1 MADDD
6 LLSMIQKLFSLA
18 LPRFLRFR
26 KEVVLLW
33 RALWAPTTPLYL
45 KAATLFAVLYLVTP
59 TDLLP
64 DVIPVIGWID
74 DIILVPL
81 MVSWIVSRLPVPAP
95 ATARRDGPI
104 IDGTARERFGDPS

>member
-1 MADDD
+1 MGTAVSD
-6 LLSMIQKLFSLA
+6 LLAMIQRLFSLA

-26 KEVVLLW
+26 KEVVILW
-33 RALWAPTTPLYL
+33 RAFWSPMTPLYL
-45 KAATLFAVLYLVTP
+45 KAAALFAVLYLVTP

-81 MVSWIVSRLPVPAP
+81 IVSWIVSRLPVPAYRS
-95 ATARRDGPI
+95 ARTDGPVI
-104 IDGTARERFGDPS
+104 EGTARERP

>member
-1 MADDD
+1 
-6 LLSMIQKLFSLA
+6 MIKQLFSLA

-33 RALWAPTTPLYL
+33 HALWAPATPLYL

-64 DVIPVIGWID
+64 DIIPFVGWVD
-74 DIILVPL
+74 DIVLVPL
-81 MVSWIVSRLPVPAP
+81 IVSWIVSRLPVPAQ
-95 ATARRDGPI
+95 ATAQRDGPI
-104 IDGTARERFGDPS
+104 IDGTARERY